1 MKSRRTMLSQA
12 LQMYLDDASVD
23 EFHAD
28 LESEL
33 ERLESYHQQH
43 ADDAAK
49 MSGKAPKTVLLNEE
63 DWDQWNHNPEWTP
76 QPDPDDDL
84 ISKYNPTTIPG
95 KAEQKQYH
103 YAAHITMSD
112 IAKFHKGS
120 NL

>member
-63 DWDQWNHNPEWTP
+63 DWDEWSQNPDWTP
-76 QPDPDDDL
+76 QEPD
-84 ISKYNPTTIPG
+84 INKYSPTTIPG
-95 KAEQKQYH
+95 KAEQKQYN

-112 IAKFHKGS
+112 IAKFHRGS
-120 NL
+120 TL

>member
-1 MKSRRTMLSQA
+1 MLA
-12 LQMYLDDASVD
+12 EAIQMYLDDASVD

-33 ERLESYHQQH
+33 ERLQSYHQQH

-63 DWDQWNHNPEWTP
+63 DWNEWGQNPDWTP
-76 QPDPDDDL
+76 PPEEG
-84 ISKYNPTTIPG
+84 YEYTPTTIPG
-95 KAEQKQYH
+95 KAEQKSYN

-112 IAKFHKGS
+112 IAKFHRGS
-120 NL
+120 TL